1 MVPDTVVLNED
12 GFVFVHPLA
21 VEDKLS
27 KLLELVSEAVK
38 SVTGLKDGTFLTL
51 VITTVKLLV
60 PWVKAIKMLGGTRV
74 QEDEVD
80 GVQTADESP
89 ISEGNVTVSVPVGA
103 KDGTMRSRVIEMVSL
118 LR

>member
-1 MVPDTVVLNED
+1 
-12 GFVFVHPLA
+12 
-21 VEDKLS
+21 
-27 KLLELVSEAVK
+27 
-38 SVTGLKDGTFLTL
+38 
-51 VITTVKLLV
+51 
-60 PWVKAIKMLGGTRV
+60 MLGGTRV